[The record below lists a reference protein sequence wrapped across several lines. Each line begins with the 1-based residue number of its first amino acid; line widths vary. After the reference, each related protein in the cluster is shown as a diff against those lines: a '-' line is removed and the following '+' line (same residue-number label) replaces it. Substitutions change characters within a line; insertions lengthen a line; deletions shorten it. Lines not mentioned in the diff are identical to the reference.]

1 LCRFTTLVIADTYV
15 NVDDEQY
22 IGTCI
27 LPSMEGKSVMD
38 FKFTK
43 KQQAKN
49 LESVSYVAVDRKKI
63 ILIKRF
69 CIKGFL

>member
-1 LCRFTTLVIADTYV
+1 MLIIADTSV

-43 KQQAKN
+43 LSCLSLIEICA
-49 LESVSYVAVDRKKI
+49 SVQD
-63 ILIKRF
+63 
-69 CIKGFL
+69 G